1 MLTTLYNPYHNIGNT
16 VCTAKHTVTHVMASH
31 IWTGADGRTSHI
43 LLAILLAAAIT
54 FALRALPFL
63 IFHGERKMPEFLTKL
78 GAVLPAAI
86 MAVLIVYC
94 LKGIAVDWKT
104 NALPQILAVLTV
116 GISYKWKHNTL
127 ISIVAGT
134 AVYMLLIHIL

>member
-1 MLTTLYNPYHNIGNT
+1 MLTVLHSTENT
-16 VCTAKHTVTHVMASH
+16 VKTMTAAMTNIAA
-31 IWTGADGRTSHI
+31 GAGDRTRYV
-43 LLAILLAAAIT
+43 LLAILLAVVIT

-63 IFHGERKMPEFLTKL
+63 IFHGERKMPEFLVKL

-94 LKGIAVDWKT
+94 LKGIATDWRS

-127 ISIVAGT
+127 LSIVAGT
-134 AVYMLLIHIL
+134 AAYMILIRVF